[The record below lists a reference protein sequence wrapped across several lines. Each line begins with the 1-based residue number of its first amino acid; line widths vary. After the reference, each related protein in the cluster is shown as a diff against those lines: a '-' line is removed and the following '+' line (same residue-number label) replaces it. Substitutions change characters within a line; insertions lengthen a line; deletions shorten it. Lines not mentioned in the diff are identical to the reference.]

1 MLKENLIKIYEAS
14 FRNNSDLPALTDY
27 FGGDT
32 LTYLET
38 AREIAKLHLLFN
50 EAGIREGDK
59 IALIGRNNIRWC
71 VTYIA
76 TITYGAVIVP
86 ILQDFNPADMMN
98 IINHSESRMLFIGDN
113 FMANLDP
120 ARMPALEAIFSLTDF
135 SLTYDRDK
143 PRIKRAVK
151 SAYKTFY
158 RTYGKKFGV
167 DDIKYRD
174 VPNDRIILLNYTSG
188 TTGSSKGVM
197 LTVNNLTGN
206 VIFAASV
213 VEPSTGRPYFDKG
226 GRTLSFLP
234 LAHAYGCAFDF
245 LTQLAVGAH
254 ITLLGRI
261 PSPKILVE
269 AMQNVRPTIICS
281 VPLVL
286 EKVYRKQIMPML
298 EKGPMSIAMKI
309 PLLNTALYSI
319 IRSKMMA
326 SFGGQL
332 KIFIVGGAPMNQETE
347 SFLRKIDFPLTIGY
361 GMTECGPLIS
371 FSIPAEFKNGSC
383 GRYLKGLLEAHID
396 SADPEHT
403 PGEIL
408 IRGEHVMAGYYK
420 NEEATR
426 AVIDDEGWLHTG
438 DMGTMDPDGT
448 LYIRGRCKTMILTGT
463 GQNIYPE
470 EIEDKLNNL
479 PLVLESLIVEKNGRL
494 TALPHHEG
502 EYRHAQLG
510 RRRIREG
517 CIVCYHEVGVREDPQ
532 AQYPPLPL
540 SGSGPITQGGAREE
554 RTERRGEKEIEKEEE
569 RRRDK
574 ERAERREQR
583 G

>member
-1 MLKENLIKIYEAS
+1 
-14 FRNNSDLPALTDY
+14 
-27 FGGDT
+27 
-32 LTYLET
+32 
-38 AREIAKLHLLFN
+38 
-50 EAGIREGDK
+50 
-59 IALIGRNNIRWC
+59 
-71 VTYIA
+71 
-76 TITYGAVIVP
+76 
-86 ILQDFNPADMMN
+86 
-98 IINHSESRMLFIGDN
+98 
-113 FMANLDP
+113 
-120 ARMPALEAIFSLTDF
+120 
-135 SLTYDRDK
+135 
-143 PRIKRAVK
+143 
-151 SAYKTFY
+151 
-158 RTYGKKFGV
+158 
-167 DDIKYRD
+167 
-174 VPNDRIILLNYTSG
+174 
-188 TTGSSKGVM
+188 
-197 LTVNNLTGN
+197 
-206 VIFAASV
+206 
-213 VEPSTGRPYFDKG
+213 
-226 GRTLSFLP
+226 
-234 LAHAYGCAFDF
+234 
-245 LTQLAVGAH
+245 
-254 ITLLGRI
+254 
-261 PSPKILVE
+261 
-269 AMQNVRPTIICS
+269 
-281 VPLVL
+281 
-286 EKVYRKQIMPML
+286 
-298 EKGPMSIAMKI
+298 MSIAMKI

-494 TALPHHEG
+494 TAPHSPRLRSGGTGGYRRAGHRPHHERK
-502 EYRHAQLG
+502 YRHAQLG

-517 CIVCYHEVGVREDPQ
+517 CIVCYHEVGVREDPKRSIRRFLYQ
-532 AQYPPLPL
+532 DL
-540 SGSGPITQGGAREE
+540 AR
-554 RTERRGEKEIEKEEE
+554 
-569 RRRDK
+569 
-574 ERAERREQR
+574 
-583 G
+583 